1 MSLPAGGDS
10 SRFVGGTLNPEA
22 TRQSADSYRP
32 DYSEHVSFFAR
43 MQEALLRV
51 GKVNT
56 FEGVTKFR
64 ALVLTSQDAG
74 SPEQDVNQTQSRYSF
89 RVRIPE
95 IHSGLIDPCAV
106 IPDDPEGGGLSDAAR
121 KAIGMHPLAMSA
133 DTNSETGG
141 GGSVGAPPRPSVGD
155 IVWVEFEK
163 GPGGGRMGSP
173 IYVSMCEPSS
183 QRSNSD
189 SDATPNNISL
199 GQECRN
205 MEAAFNESMA
215 EAMGGTMA
223 SVEMP
228 PSPSFRAKSATEI
241 AEANSNYDNGNVP
254 NKSQHTSVLNSL
266 QPDFVPYVK
275 SFIYRCWDE
284 KSITIRLN
292 SGYRDSTDQQRVRA
306 QWEANGRVGPEP
318 TSGLSYHALGM
329 AIDFNPTLEN
339 GTTIRSADAK
349 EVWLNSGVVTL
360 AEEEGLYWGGRFR
373 TNYDPIHV
381 DWRGRVATSQR
392 QTFVSSA
399 QAAGVAPNRH
409 RLA

>member
-10 SRFVGGTLNPEA
+10 SRFVAGTLNPEA
-22 TRQSADSYRP
+22 TRQSADSYTP

-51 GKVNT
+51 GKKNT

-74 SPEQDVNQTQSRYSF
+74 TPEQDVNHTQRRYSF

-95 IHSGLIDPCAV
+95 IHSGLIDPCTV
-106 IPDDPEGGGLSDAAR
+106 VPDDPEGAALSDAAR

-133 DTNSETGG
+133 DVNAETGG
-141 GGSVGAPPRPSVGD
+141 GGSTGAPPRPSVGD

-199 GQECRN
+199 GKVCRD

-215 EAMGGTMA
+215 SAMGAGGGT
-223 SVEMP
+223 VDLP
-228 PSPSFRAKSATEI
+228 PSPSFQAKSATDI

-254 NKSQHTSVLNSL
+254 NKSQHTTVLNSL

-275 SFIYRCWDE
+275 SFIYRCWSE
-284 KSITIRLN
+284 KSMTIRLN
-292 SGYRDSTDQQRVRA
+292 SGYRDSSDQQRVRA

-318 TSGLSYHALGM
+318 TPGLSYHSLGM

-339 GTTIRSADAK
+339 GTTIRSADSMQT
-349 EVWLNSGVVTL
+349 WLDSGVVTI
-360 AEEEGLYWGGRFR
+360 AEAEGLYWGGRFR
-373 TNYDPIHV
+373 TNFDPIHV
-381 DWRGRVATSQR
+381 DWRGRVAISQR

-409 RLA
+409 RLT